1 MCVFTFRTFMHENLH
16 LYKHIHVI
24 YVNYICACERAFLCD
39 IYIYIY
45 MYALYLYFCIYVC
58 VCSIY
63 IYIFIYLERFTCV
76 SGTLREYVYYVDCLK
91 GRICLL
97 HERLEARNAANSCQ
111 IKSRGCYLWP
121 IPSRGQRNTECMRI
135 IVDVLDIATLQN
147 HKTGETFDKIKG
159 GWRSGIYTP

>member
-1 MCVFTFRTFMHENLH
+1 MCVWESFFMRY
-16 LYKHIHVI
+16 LY
-24 YVNYICACERAFLCD
+24 

-45 MYALYLYFCIYVC
+45 VCVIFICLYICVC

-63 IYIFIYLERFTCV
+63 IYIYIYLFIYLERFTCV